1 MSDSPAQLLLVEDD
15 ETIAFGLVHALQRD
29 GHQVVHF
36 DNGEQ
41 AVESLSRGLPDIAIL
56 DLMLPGI
63 SGLEVLREIKERDPR
78 TPVILLTARSSE
90 SDRVEGLDSGADD
103 YITKPFSLKVLMAKI
118 RAWVRRTQKQTN
130 TIRFGSIEADLRK
143 RVLHRDGQDIR
154 LTTHEAAVLSYLI
167 EHKGRAVP
175 REELLEKVWGYSPTM
190 QTRTVD
196 NQILKLRKKVES
208 SPSDPRHILTIH
220 GVGYRFEA

>member
-1 MSDSPAQLLLVEDD
+1 MSDQPAQLLLVEDD

-29 GHQVVHF
+29 GHSVVHF
-36 DNGEQ
+36 DNGEE
-41 AVESLSRGLPDIAIL
+41 ALESLDRSLPDIAIL

-118 RAWVRRTQKQTN
+118 RAWVRRTQ
-130 TIRFGSIEADLRK
+130 IRRGGEE
-143 RVLHRDGQDIR
+143 IR
-154 LTTHEAAVLSYLI
+154 LTTHEAAVLSYLVD
-167 EHKGRAVP
+167 HKGRPVP

-196 NQILKLRKKVES
+196 NQILKLRKKVEDN
-208 SPSDPRHILTIH
+208 PSDPRHILTIH
-220 GVGYRFEA
+220 GVGYRFES

>member
-1 MSDSPAQLLLVEDD
+1 MSDPSAQLLLVEDD

-36 DNGEQ
+36 DNGEE
-41 AVESLSRGLPDIAIL
+41 ALESLERGLPDIAIL

-63 SGLEVLREIKERDPR
+63 SGLEVLRAIKERDPR

-118 RAWVRRTQKQTN
+118 RAWVRRTQARPGE
-130 TIRFGSIEADLRK
+130 IRFGEVEADLRK
-143 RVLHRDGQDIR
+143 RVIRRSGEEIR

-167 EHKGRAVP
+167 DNKGRPVP

-196 NQILKLRKKVES
+196 NQILKLRKKVED

-220 GVGYRFEA
+220 GVGYRFES

>member
-1 MSDSPAQLLLVEDD
+1 MSEQSAQLLLVEDD

-36 DNGEQ
+36 DNGEE
-41 AVESLSRGLPDIAIL
+41 ALESLERGLPDIAIL
-56 DLMLPGI
+56 DIMLPGI
-63 SGLEVLREIKERDPR
+63 SGLEVLRAIKERDPR

-118 RAWVRRTQKQTN
+118 RAWVRRTQDRPGSV
-130 TIRFGSIEADLRK
+130 RFGEVEADLRK
-143 RVLHRDGQDIR
+143 RVITRNGEEIR

-167 EHKGRAVP
+167 ENKGRPVP

-196 NQILKLRKKVES
+196 NQILKLRKKVEEN
-208 SPSDPRHILTIH
+208 PSDPRHILTIH
-220 GVGYRFEA
+220 GVGYRFES

>member
-1 MSDSPAQLLLVEDD
+1 MSDQPAQLLLVEDD

-29 GHQVVHF
+29 GHSVVHF
-36 DNGEQ
+36 DNGEE
-41 AVESLSRGLPDIAIL
+41 ALESLDRSLPDIAIL

-118 RAWVRRTQKQTN
+118 RAWVRRTQSRPGLL
-130 TIRFGSIEADLRK
+130 RFGEVEADLRK
-143 RVLHRDGQDIR
+143 RVIRRGGEEIR
-154 LTTHEAAVLSYLI
+154 LTTHEAAVLSYLVD
-167 EHKGRAVP
+167 HKGRPVP

-196 NQILKLRKKVES
+196 NQILKLRKKVEDN
-208 SPSDPRHILTIH
+208 PSDPRHILTIH
-220 GVGYRFEA
+220 GVGYRFES

>member
-1 MSDSPAQLLLVEDD
+1 MSEMTAQILLVEDD

-29 GHQVVHF
+29 GHNVVHF
-36 DNGEQ
+36 DNGED
-41 AVESLSRGLPDIAIL
+41 ALAALDRGLPDIAIL

-63 SGLEVLREIKERDPR
+63 SGLEVLRELKERDPR

-103 YITKPFSLKVLMAKI
+103 YITKPFSLKVLMAKV
-118 RAWVRRTQKQTN
+118 RAWVRRTQSRPGSL
-130 TIRFGSIEADLRK
+130 RFGEVEADLRK
-143 RVLHRDGQDIR
+143 RVLRRDGQEVR

-167 EHKGRAVP
+167 DNKGRAVP

-196 NQILKLRKKVES
+196 NQILKLRKKVEA